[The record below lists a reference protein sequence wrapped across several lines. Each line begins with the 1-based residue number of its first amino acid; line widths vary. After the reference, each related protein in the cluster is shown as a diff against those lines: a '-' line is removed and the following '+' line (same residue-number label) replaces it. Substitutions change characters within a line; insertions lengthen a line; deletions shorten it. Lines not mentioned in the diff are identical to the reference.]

1 VPHPM
6 VGGAMATAGGV
17 VFVGT
22 KDRRFLGL
30 DARTGATLWTYAA
43 PAGVNA
49 PPVSYMIDGRQFV
62 AVAAGGNFQINAP
75 RGDELLVFALPRPGI
90 DAAFAVPASQGSAS
104 IATLSRR

>member
-1 VPHPM
+1 M

-22 KDRRFLGL
+22 KDRRFLGIH
-30 DARTGATLWTYAA
+30 AGTGAILWTYAA

-49 PPVSYMIDGRQFV
+49 PPVSYMIDGRQYV

-75 RGDELLVFALPRPGI
+75 RGDEVLVFALPRPGI
-90 DAAFAVPASQGSAS
+90 DTSFSVAASPGSAS
-104 IATLSRR
+104 IVTLSRR